1 MFYRLARHFP
11 SPIFQLLRKL
21 QPEGLNKSGAEEF
34 AFASQKARARIIQG
48 NNDRVDFMSYILKQ
62 NDEKG

>member
-11 SPIFQLLRKL
+11 TPIFQLLRKL
-21 QPEGLNKSGAEEF
+21 QPAGLSKSRAEEF
-34 AFASQKARARIIQG
+34 AFASQKARERMNQG
-48 NNDRVDFMSYILKQ
+48 DTDRVDFMSYILKH